1 MIKEFS
7 KLFEKFQLKG
17 LNQFILI
24 KGFIL
29 LMTYNFKNESWMVK
43 LLISALQTLL
53 ENSSEYIS
61 VFQVKYQC
69 NEYYGNR
76 TLLNFQ

>member
-43 LLISALQTLL
+43 LLISAL
-53 ENSSEYIS
+53 
-61 VFQVKYQC
+61 
-69 NEYYGNR
+69 
-76 TLLNFQ
+76 